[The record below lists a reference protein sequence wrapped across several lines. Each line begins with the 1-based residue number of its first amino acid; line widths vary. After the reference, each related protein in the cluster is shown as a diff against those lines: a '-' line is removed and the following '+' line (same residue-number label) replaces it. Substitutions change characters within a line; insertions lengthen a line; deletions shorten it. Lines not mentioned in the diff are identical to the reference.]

1 MAVKELTTESSISDT
16 TQEKVTA
23 VFYKGNKVAEI
34 GNDKDGFYCLATKQ
48 YAKWIKSPRKD
59 IDAATIEEA
68 LEVLKSVT
76 YSKPAKVE
84 KTPLGTWARKA

>member
-1 MAVKELTTESSISDT
+1 MAVKELTTESAISNK
-16 TQEKVTA
+16 TQEQVTA

-34 GNDKDGFYCLATKQ
+34 GNDKDGFYCLTTMQ

-59 IDAATIEEA
+59 IEASTIDEV

-76 YSKPAKVE
+76 SSKPATVE
-84 KTPLGTWARKA
+84 KSPLGTWIRKA